1 MSKGRRDARRRDGD
15 DQARSPGRDG
25 HGLAGVDPAPGLP
38 AGGQAGAALAASGLV
53 IAFPGAGP
61 VLTIPGLTLPPGSAT
76 AVQGPS
82 GAGKTSLLHALA
94 GIERPSAGS
103 VRWDGDDVWAMPGAG
118 PGPVAAGTA
127 GTGVPG
133 HAPAARPVRAG
144 QRAAARAVRPRPHSR
159 RPAPARAGIAGRLG
173 RVRTQR
179 RAAVLSRGERQR
191 VALARALFRRP
202 AILLADEPTASL
214 DAAAGREVGTLLLD
228 AAAAGGATLLV
239 ATHDPALLDRLPRR
253 LRLDAGQLQ
262 GAA

>member
-1 MSKGRRDARRRDGD
+1 MLMQ
-15 DQARSPGRDG
+15 QA
-25 HGLAGVDPAPGLP
+25 AAPIL
-38 AGGQAGAALAASGLV
+38 GAALHVEGLV

-61 VLTIPGLTLPPGSAT
+61 VLSIPGLSLAPGSAT

-94 GIERPSAGS
+94 GIERPSAGV
-103 VRWDGDDVWAMPGAG
+103 VRWDGDDVWSMPG
-118 PGPVAAGTA
+118 
-127 GTGVPG
+127 
-133 HAPAARPVRAG
+133 
-144 QRAAARAVRPRPHSR
+144 
-159 RPAPARAGIAGRLG
+159 PARDRWRRARLG
-173 RVRTQR
+173 LVFQDMHLLPGLSALENVLLPALFDHARIPAVLRLRGQALLDGLGVSSHQR

-191 VALARALFRRP
+191 VALARALLRQP

-253 LRLDAGQLQ
+253 LRLDAGRLE